1 MYLLLARGEN
11 DPIVPSL
18 SLCFFPLIYLDPSDH
33 KGSSDITQSISK
45 QVREDVHG
53 VKYIHNIKSSI
64 PLVSNFGQGSIKLI
78 KLYRP

>member
-1 MYLLLARGEN
+1 MILLY
-11 DPIVPSL
+11 PL
-18 SLCFFPLIYLDPSDH
+18 SACFFPLLYLDHSDH

-45 QVREDVHG
+45 QVREAVHG
-53 VKYIHNIKSSI
+53 VKHIHNIKSST